1 MSLIDQN
8 PWWRNPESID
18 SDKHIVEFNES
29 KVKWSPRI
37 RHYFDLES
45 HLVYTLR
52 GPRQVGKTT
61 LMKLIISEMLKKGV
75 SPRRLFYYTCD
86 LVESPSRL
94 ADIIEQYL
102 DLTGY
107 ITEYTRYI
115 FLDEVSAVPDWQRGI
130 KHLSDLGRL
139 ENVTVIM
146 TGSHSLD
153 IRKAAERLPGRRG
166 KASASVLDKVLLPMK
181 FSEYVDTR
189 DKDLERML
197 LSHDL
202 RKHETRKNLLESLQ
216 RGVIPDTIK
225 EISLYLG
232 DLNRL
237 LEDYLYTGGIPRA
250 INDYANEGRITEG
263 TYSTYINVT
272 IGDLLR
278 WNKKEA
284 YLAQLI
290 NRLNDTLST
299 QVSWKTLQ
307 KNTDIGSPNTVSE
320 YIDVLK
326 SSYVVNPIYVVDRSK
341 RRPNYG
347 KHKKIHFTDPFIF
360 HALRG
365 WVKQIPCF
373 EEAQRFNESDEKPK
387 LVESVICDHLIRFAY
402 SLHPVDNFE
411 PANHLMYWKDSKSEV
426 DFVLRYMDG
435 YMPFEVKYT
444 SSYSR
449 SMINGM
455 YNFTKSTP
463 DYKGV
468 VITRDL
474 LAEDKGVTAVPASVF
489 LLLI

>member
-8 PWWRNPESID
+8 PWWRNPELID
-18 SDKHIVEFNES
+18 SDKQILEYNES
-29 KVKWSPRI
+29 NIKWSPRI
-37 RHYFDLES
+37 KHYFELES
-45 HLVYTLR
+45 HLIYTLR

-61 LMKLIISEMLKKGV
+61 LMKLIISELLKKGV
-75 SPRRLFYYTCD
+75 SPRRFFYYTCD

-94 ADIIEQYL
+94 AKIIEQYL
-102 DLTGY
+102 NSTEY
-107 ITEYTRYI
+107 ITECTRYI
-115 FLDEVSAVPDWQRGI
+115 FLDEVSAVPDWQRAI

-166 KASASVLDKVLLPMK
+166 RASSSVLDKVLLPMK

-189 DKDLERML
+189 NKDLESVL
-197 LSHDL
+197 LSHDI
-202 RKHETRKNLLESLQ
+202 RKHETRKNIIVSLQ

-237 LEDYLYTGGIPRA
+237 FHDYLYTGGTPRA
-250 INDYANEGRITEG
+250 INDYVNDGRITEG

-272 IGDLLR
+272 IGDFLR
-278 WNKKEA
+278 WNKKEV

-307 KNTDIGSPNTVSE
+307 NNTDIGSPNTVSE
-320 YIDVLK
+320 YVDVLK
-326 SSYVVNPIYVVDRSK
+326 ASYVVNPLYVIDRSK
-341 RRPNYG
+341 GRPNYG
-347 KHKKIHFTDPFIF
+347 KRKKIHFTDPFIF

-365 WVKQIPCF
+365 WVRQVPCF
-373 EEAQRFNESDEKPK
+373 EEAQRFNESDEKNK

-411 PANHLMYWKDSKSEV
+411 AANHLMYWKDSKSEV
-426 DFVLRYMDG
+426 DFVLRYIDS
-435 YMPFEVKYT
+435 YMPFEVKFV
-444 SSYSR
+444 SSYGR
-449 SMINGM
+449 NAINGM
-455 YNFTKSTP
+455 YNFTKSTT

-474 LAEDKGVTAVPASVF
+474 LAFDKGVVNIPASVF